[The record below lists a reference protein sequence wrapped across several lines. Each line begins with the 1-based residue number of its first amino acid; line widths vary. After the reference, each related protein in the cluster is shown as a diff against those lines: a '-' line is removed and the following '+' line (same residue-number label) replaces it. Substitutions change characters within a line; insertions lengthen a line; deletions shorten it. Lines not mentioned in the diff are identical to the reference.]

1 MLEFGS
7 SLYQPTVDT
16 VGEMVREITAEVLR
30 DFKPGARWCV
40 DPVRSFREQGLDSLA
55 RTELRIRLCAR
66 TGLDLPADLTRQYQS
81 PAAVADYLRDRLG
94 AEARNSGPELA
105 GPDRMAR

>member
-7 SLYQPTVDT
+7 SPQETTVDA
-16 VGEMVREITAEVLR
+16 VGKMVREITAEVLR

-55 RTELRIRLCAR
+55 RAELRVRLGAR
-66 TGLDLPADLTRQYQS
+66 TGLDLPTDLTRQDQS
-81 PAAVADYLRDRLG
+81 PAAVADYLRDRLEAG
-94 AEARNSGPELA
+94 A
-105 GPDRMAR
+105 

>member
-7 SLYQPTVDT
+7 SPYEAPVDT

-40 DPVRSFREQGLDSLA
+40 DPVRSFRDQGLDSLA
-55 RTELRIRLCAR
+55 RTELRVRLAAR
-66 TGLDLPADLTRQYQS
+66 TGLDLPPNLTRLYQS
-81 PAAVADYLRDRLG
+81 PAAVADYLRERIR
-94 AEARNSGPELA
+94 EP
-105 GPDRMAR
+105 